1 MMPVASTEPAPADQA
16 TVHSVRHALRLLC
29 AFDTAESE
37 LGVSELA
44 RRLGLSKSTVHRLL
58 ATLRDEGFVEQNPA
72 TARYGLGLRLL
83 ELGTQAAN
91 RLQLHESA
99 TAFLEDLHAKTGET
113 AHVAVRD
120 GRDVIYVQRREGP
133 RTLRLFDVVGR
144 RNHAHCT
151 STGKVLLAALS
162 ARQLSAVLDGV
173 ELETHTEHTIT
184 DLEQLRAELDWVRQ
198 RGYALNINET
208 ERGVASVAAPIRG
221 ADARVVAAI
230 SVAGPAERFRGAPA
244 RELAAATIEAARG
257 ISERLGYPTG
267 DSPLATRRQSHVPNR
282 TDRV

>member
-1 MMPVASTEPAPADQA
+1 M
-16 TVHSVRHALRLLC
+16 RHALQLLC

-99 TAFLEDLHAKTGET
+99 TAFLEDLHVKTGET

-120 GRDVIYVQRREGP
+120 GLDVVYVQRREGP

-144 RNHAHCT
+144 RNRAHCT

-162 ARQLSAVLDGV
+162 DGELAALLDGV
-173 ELETHTEHTIT
+173 ELEAQTEHTIT
-184 DLEQLRAELDWVRQ
+184 DPERLRAELAWVRE

-208 ERGVASVAAPIRG
+208 EPGVASVAAPIRA

-230 SVAGPAERFRGAPA
+230 SVAGPAQRFRGGPA
-244 RELAAATIEAARG
+244 RELATATMEAAHG
-257 ISERLGYPTG
+257 ISEHLGYPSG
-267 DSPLATRRQSHVPNR
+267 EGPIAGR
-282 TDRV
+282 